1 MMDKFDNKPQV
12 ILISEAYHS
21 DFEKAL
27 NKALSKLSEDGLQIH
42 KINTFCNKD
51 FLFATIIYWT

>member
-1 MMDKFDNKPQV
+1 MMNKFTDKPQV
-12 ILISEAYHS
+12 ILISETHHS
-21 DFEKAL
+21 NFEDSL
-27 NKALSKLSEDGLQIH
+27 NKALSKLWYDGRKIH